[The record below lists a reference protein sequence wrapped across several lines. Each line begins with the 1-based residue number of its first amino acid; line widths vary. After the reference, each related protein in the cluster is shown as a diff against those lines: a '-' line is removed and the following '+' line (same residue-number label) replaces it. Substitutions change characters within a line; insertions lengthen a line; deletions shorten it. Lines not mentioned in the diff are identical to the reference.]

1 MSVAGGLGAAPI
13 GHRVKEVHDSVAELD
28 KTDDQGANC
37 RQYIGRRDPRM
48 GDGGATKRKSFF
60 EPSHLMSLSG
70 YDT

>member
-1 MSVAGGLGAAPI
+1 
-13 GHRVKEVHDSVAELD
+13 
-28 KTDDQGANC
+28 
-37 RQYIGRRDPRM
+37 M